1 VFERERGEARARLLG
16 GNRRSGRVEAHKDT
30 TLALIEETPDIPIK
44 ELCQAL
50 AEKGVT
56 FGYGA
61 IRRFLARRHA
71 QKKTAHAA
79 DQDRPTS

>member
-71 QKKTAHAA
+71 
-79 DQDRPTS
+79 